1 MSPTTVFLGKLLGL
15 YLIAISIGMLVSRRR
30 TLESLDEMARSGPW
44 MLFSGMVATAAGL
57 AVVIAHNVWS
67 GGALAVAVT
76 IAGWAALLKGL
87 VLLDGPGEQGGLGLQ
102 SNRIPAIFL
111 CVDRRRAG
119 VGALDHSRRIRWLR
133 MPRAT
138 APRPNEERSLW
149 RDEYIRQA
157 SHRALSLLPTSRRL
171 LLRRGIFPEKE
182 REDRREDEQRRR
194 DPKDVV

>member
-87 VLLDGPGEQGGLGLQ
+87 VLLTVPASKVASAYKAIGYQRFFYAWTGVVLALGLW
-102 SNRIPAIFL
+102 IT
-111 CVDRRRAG
+111 
-119 VGALDHSRRIRWLR
+119 VGAFV
-133 MPRAT
+133 
-138 APRPNEERSLW
+138 
-149 RDEYIRQA
+149 
-157 SHRALSLLPTSRRL
+157 
-171 LLRRGIFPEKE
+171 G
-182 REDRREDEQRRR
+182 
-194 DPKDVV
+194 